1 MVKAA
6 SLLLASCTRFSQNSA
21 SNEWFHEQITLTP
34 LRLILYVFRFAAG
47 SRRGGIAGIAA
58 RRGEANL

>member
-1 MVKAA
+1 M
-6 SLLLASCTRFSQNSA
+6 ASCTRFSQNSA